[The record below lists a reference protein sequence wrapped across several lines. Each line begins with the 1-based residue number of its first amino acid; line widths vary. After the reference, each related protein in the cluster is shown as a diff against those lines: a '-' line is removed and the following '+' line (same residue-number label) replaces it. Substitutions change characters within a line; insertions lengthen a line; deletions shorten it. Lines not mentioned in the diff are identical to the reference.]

1 MGEIKATIAQGQ
13 VVETTNATRVGI
25 GSTVVVADLEEDEE
39 ITYTLVG
46 PGEIDARKGKISI
59 QSPVG
64 RALDLRGV
72 GDIVEVDVPAGM
84 VRYKILRIELGS

>member
-1 MGEIKATIAQGQ
+1 MC
-13 VVETTNATRVGI
+13 
-25 GSTVVVADLEEDEE
+25 SSDLEEDEE

-46 PGEIDARKGKISI
+46 PGEIDARSGKISI

-72 GDIVEVDVPAGM
+72 GDTVEVSVPAGM
-84 VRYKILRIELGS
+84 VRYRIVRIER